1 MKSIRETYATF
12 RRARDLERSGRRP
25 YPAIDWLGRVIY
37 GFCGM
42 ALLRLLLPTKITAN
56 QLSAAGAL
64 IGVAG
69 GVFLTIP
76 GRMYSWIGVVLL
88 QLFIIV
94 DFTDGSLS
102 RARNS
107 SSTQG
112 LVFDNLLGEL
122 VSILLFV
129 AVGLHDM
136 FAFHNVVYLYLGVAA
151 ALAAIMLRHVYNV
164 KIVCVLIREKDR
176 VQEVLANR
184 SQWSHPAGPQNR
196 SSKKTWKQ
204 RIAQSVGLLLL
215 SRHFINLLCLA
226 YIFKITYLFTI
237 FYGILFPLIFLRVLY
252 VELGSGF
259 EEVYRWI
266 ASSKD

>member
-12 RRARDLERSGRRP
+12 RQARDLERSRKRP
-25 YPAIDWLGRVIY
+25 YQAIDWLGRVIY

-42 ALLRLLLPTKITAN
+42 ALLRLLLPTRITAN
-56 QLSAAGAL
+56 QLSATGAL

-69 GVFLTIP
+69 GVLLTMP
-76 GRMYSWIGVVLL
+76 DRVSSWIGVALL

-102 RARNS
+102 RAHNS

-112 LVFDNLLGEL
+112 LVFDNLPGEL

-136 FAFHNVVYLYLGVAA
+136 FLFQDILYLYLGFAA
-151 ALAAIMLRHVYNV
+151 ALAAIMLRHIYNV
-164 KIVCVLIREKDR
+164 KIVCVLVREKDR
-176 VQEVLANR
+176 VQEILANR
-184 SQWSHPAGPQNR
+184 SQWSHPVTPQNQSSER
-196 SSKKTWKQ
+196 SWKQ
-204 RIAQSVGLLLL
+204 RIGRFAGLLLL
-215 SRHFINLLCLA
+215 SRHFIILLCLA
-226 YIFKITYLFTI
+226 YLFEITYVFTV
-237 FYGILFPLIFLRVLY
+237 FYGIAFPLIFLRVLC
-252 VELGSGF
+252 VELTSGF

-266 ASSKD
+266 ATSKD

>member
-12 RRARDLERSGRRP
+12 RRARDLERSAKRP
-25 YPAIDWLGRVIY
+25 YQAIDWLGRVIY

-42 ALLRLLLPTKITAN
+42 ALLRLLLPTRITAN
-56 QLSAAGAL
+56 QLSATGAL

-69 GVFLTIP
+69 GVFLTMPSRIS
-76 GRMYSWIGVVLL
+76 SWIGVLLL

-107 SSTQG
+107 SSTEG
-112 LVFDNLLGEL
+112 LVFDNLPGEL

-136 FAFHNVVYLYLGVAA
+136 FLFQDIMYLYLGFAA

-164 KIVCVLIREKDR
+164 KIICVLVREKDR
-176 VQEVLANR
+176 IQEILANR
-184 SQWSHPAGPQNR
+184 LQWSHPAAPQNPSER
-196 SSKKTWKQ
+196 SWKQ
-204 RIAQSVGLLLL
+204 RIGRFAGLLLL

-226 YIFKITYLFTI
+226 YLFEITYLFTI
-237 FYGILFPLIFLRVLY
+237 FYGIVFPLIFLRILY

-266 ASSKD
+266 ANSKD